1 MGMGAKD
8 TWRLGHFYN
17 CIAYKKVGVDNIK
30 KIGAREA
37 KWTDEN
43 MVETFEILRIL
54 KLFEYFEIIRVF

>member
-1 MGMGAKD
+1 MQRIPGD
-8 TWRLGHFYN
+8 FGHFYN

-43 MVETFEILRIL
+43 MVETFEILKSLRPGGL
-54 KLFEYFEIIRVF
+54 